1 MTMKSLVRRFVMV
14 LGLISLT
21 TLCSAAEFQWVTATP
36 ESQGMSSLKLA
47 ALRDDLAARKTTGL
61 LVIRNDKIVCEW
73 YAPGQSAASKH
84 GTASMAK
91 AIVGGVSLA
100 VAMSDGRIALD
111 DRAAKFIPQWR
122 DDPRKSCIAI
132 RDLGSHTSGIEDAE
146 EGGLPHEK
154 LSGWKGDFWKRL
166 DPPRDPFT
174 IARDVA
180 PVLFDPGRKMQY
192 SNPGIAMLT
201 YAVTASLRN
210 GPHKDIRTLLRE
222 RVMRPIGVP
231 DEEWSI
237 GYGQTFVVDGLPL
250 VASWGGGSYTARAVA
265 RIGRLMLREGD
276 WDGQQLISP
285 GAVHQV
291 TRDVGTPGNCGIG
304 WWSNN
309 EGECAK
315 LPRDAFWGSGAGHQI
330 VLVVPSLNLIAVR
343 NGELIAAAAS
353 EPSQYH
359 EPVRRYLFEP
369 LVDAITG
376 NAVQLPG
383 GSVKAEGLG
392 DGSTPSAEGHRQAS
406 LDAATRIENAARAQT
421 RPHRAA
427 WMQEARWGVMTHY
440 LADWKAREAKEE
452 MTVGKWN
459 EMISHFDVE
468 GLAEQLKSVGAGYY
482 LITIGQNSGYYLSP
496 NATYDRF
503 VGIQPSKCARRDLIA
518 DLCAAMHKRGIK
530 LMVYLPAGAPG
541 GDATAWQTL
550 QWQNGPNRNR
560 EFQLKWEQ
568 VIREWSTRWGRNVS
582 GWWFDGCYW
591 PNTTYRTD
599 EPPNFASFAA
609 AARAGNPDSIIA
621 FNPGVVP
628 RILSVTPH
636 EDYTAG
642 EINDPNRVEIRRAV
656 DGKID
661 GTQVH
666 ILSYLGR
673 TWGMGSPRFATEQVV
688 RWSQRIRKQGGAIT
702 WDVPIQAS
710 GLIAQPFLDQLTVV
724 GQTLSSR

>member
-1 MTMKSLVRRFVMV
+1 MKSCVVQLAMV

-21 TLCSAAEFQWVTATP
+21 TLSSAAEFQWGTATP
-36 ESQGMSSLKLA
+36 ESQGMSSQKLA

-61 LVIRNDKIVCEW
+61 LVIRNDKVVCEW

-91 AIVGGVSLA
+91 AIVGGLSLA
-100 VAMSDGRIALD
+100 VAMTDGRITLD
-111 DRAAKFIPQWR
+111 DPAAKFIPQWR
-122 DDPRKSCIAI
+122 DEPRKSRITI
-132 RDLGSHTSGIEDAE
+132 RQLGSHTSGIEDAE
-146 EGGLPHEK
+146 ADNLPHEK
-154 LSGWKGDFWKRL
+154 LTGWKGDFWKRL

-174 IARDVA
+174 IARDDA
-180 PVLFDPGRKMQY
+180 PVLFEPGEKMQY
-192 SNPGIAMLT
+192 SNPGIALLT

-231 DEEWSI
+231 DEEWSA
-237 GYGQTFVVDGLPL
+237 GYGQTPVVDGLPL
-250 VASWGGGSYTARAVA
+250 VGSWGGGSYTARAVA
-265 RIGRLMLREGD
+265 RVGRLMLREGD
-276 WDGQQLISP
+276 WDGRQLISRD
-285 GAVHQV
+285 AARQV
-291 TRDVGTPGNCGIG
+291 TRDIGTPGNCGIG
-304 WWSNN
+304 WWNNN

-330 VLVVPSLNLIAVR
+330 VLVVPNLNLIAVR
-343 NGELIAAAAS
+343 NGELIATAAS

-369 LVDAITG
+369 LVDAVTG
-376 NAVQLPG
+376 NAGQLLG

-392 DGSTPSAEGHRQAS
+392 DGSPLSAEGHRQAS

-421 RPHRAA
+421 MPHRAA
-427 WMQEARWGVMTHY
+427 WMPEARWGVMTHY
-440 LADWKAREAKEE
+440 LADWKARETKEQ
-452 MTVGKWN
+452 MTVEKWN
-459 EMISHFDVE
+459 EMIDHFDVE

-482 LITIGQNSGYYLSP
+482 LVTIGQNSGYYLSP
-496 NATYDRF
+496 NAAYDRF
-503 VGIQPSKCARRDLIA
+503 VGIQPSKCSRRDLVA
-518 DLCAAMHKRGIK
+518 DLRTAMHKRGFK
-530 LMVYLPAGAPG
+530 LMVYLPAGAPA
-541 GDATAWQTL
+541 GDSAARQAL

-568 VIREWSTRWGRNVS
+568 VIREWSTRWGRNVA

-591 PNTTYRTD
+591 PNTMYRMD
-599 EPPNFASFAA
+599 EAPNFASFAA
-609 AARAGNPDSIIA
+609 AARAGNPDSAIA

-661 GTQVH
+661 GAQVH

-673 TWGMGSPRFATEQVV
+673 TWGMGLPRFSTEQVV
-688 RWSQRIRKQGGAIT
+688 KWSQGIRQQGGTIT
-702 WDVPIQAS
+702 WDVPIQPN
-710 GLIAQPFLDQLTVV
+710 GLIAQPFMDQLAAV
-724 GQTLSSR
+724 GKALGPR